1 MSVKCCPTYPV
12 ETEYLI
18 DIASCV
24 LRGQTHTQGAFYLE
38 VMNISEYID
47 KVNALSYLKEKY
59 NEMNGMSAW
68 YYAGFQ
74 HAVGLLENFQ
84 KSDVAPIAHGK
95 WGHAHTSES
104 YFNECWRCSVCGFD
118 DTEGFGFKF
127 CPICGAKMD
136 LE

>member
-1 MSVKCCPTYPV
+1 M
-12 ETEYLI
+12 
-18 DIASCV
+18 A
-24 LRGQTHTQGAFYLE
+24 
-38 VMNISEYID
+38 EYID

-84 KSDVAPIAHGK
+84 KSDVSTAVYGK
-95 WGHAHTSES
+95 WEKWAGSLLSCSACGHE
-104 YFNECWRCSVCGFD
+104 YLDYLECSNY
-118 DTEGFGFKF
+118 
-127 CPICGAKMD
+127 CPNCGAKMD